1 MSFLFVFIEAGSSV
15 DPRRVDPR
23 RVDPPADTSTESA
36 AADSKAREYLHSRC
50 VFVNNWICSDV
61 VGRHLMCRSCL
72 RFQQLQVAVISRA
85 AVPPPTANRV
95 SAHIV
100 GVCLYI
106 VEM

>member
-1 MSFLFVFIEAGSSV
+1 MIVKEDEALKQSSSSTATA
-15 DPRRVDPR
+15 
-23 RVDPPADTSTESA
+23 PAT
-36 AADSKAREYLHSRC
+36 ADSQQSECLHSRC

-95 SAHIV
+95 SAYIV

>member
-1 MSFLFVFIEAGSSV
+1 MCRSCFVFIEAGSSV
-15 DPRRVDPR
+15 DPC

-50 VFVNNWICSDV
+50 LFVNNWICSDV

-95 SAHIV
+95 SAYIV